1 MGVGGLKTDPGW
13 VKKMVVVHRFGP
25 YRVAIF
31 SNDHAPAHVHVIGAG
46 GEAKVQLVGPDAP
59 TVIRHRGLDAA
70 DLRRI
75 VTEIVAEMPKLLQWW
90 LELHG
95 SEDGRSTGR
104 KL

>member
-1 MGVGGLKTDPGW
+1 
-13 VKKMVVVHRFGP
+13 MVVVHRFGP
-25 YRVAIF
+25 FRVSIF

-59 TVIRHRGLDAA
+59 KVIRHRGLGGN

-75 VTEIVAEMPKLLQWW
+75 EDEIAAEIPKLLERW

-95 SEDGRSTGR
+95 SED
-104 KL
+104 